1 MTRHGR
7 TRALC
12 VAVLLL
18 GGCEADPLPPA
29 TTSVPRLELEALTP
43 AVTPVVTPTPAPAML
58 GVLVPEA
65 EVVLVATGFA
75 RLERLELELG
85 DHVRAGE
92 VVAELDVRGDKGE
105 LVAAAA
111 AWRGATIELERLE
124 LELAQAR
131 ATREELE
138 QLEDFVAKA
147 ELRERRLAEQLA
159 AARKRSAEASLAQQ
173 RSKVDEAEAAIT
185 GGKLRAPFDG
195 VVARRHVD
203 AGATLTVGE
212 PVVEL
217 MSDARLIRFAVP
229 ETQLEALALGA
240 RVRVVFE
247 REAIELHTR
256 VSSIAPQIEAGTRV
270 VIVEAAI
277 APGQGLARLR
287 VGAIARVN
295 FE

>member
-1 MTRHGR
+1 MRR
-7 TRALC
+7 RALTC
-12 VAVLLL
+12 FGLALLVLA
-18 GGCEADPLPPA
+18 GCEVDPQPMSTSTPPLGP
-29 TTSVPRLELEALTP
+29 TSSDVQTA
-43 AVTPVVTPTPAPAML
+43 APVDTSPPAML

-65 EVVLVATGFA
+65 EVVLVASGFA

-105 LVAAAA
+105 LVVAAA
-111 AWRGATIELERLE
+111 AWRGATVELERLE
-124 LELAQAR
+124 LELDQAR

-277 APGQGLARLR
+277 APGQALARLR
-287 VGAIARVN
+287 VGAIARVS